1 MYTHTLVTVQILV
14 MFKSQP
20 SRQTC
25 IYTLVTVQMLKSCL
39 KISHLAK
46 RVYTHTTYSA
56 NVEVMF
62 KNQPSRQ
69 TCIHAH

>member
-1 MYTHTLVTVQILV
+1 MCIKCITCLKISHLAKLYTHTLLIV
-14 MFKSQP
+14 K
-20 SRQTC
+20 
-25 IYTLVTVQMLKSCL
+25 MLKSCI

-69 TCIHAH
+69 TCIHTHYLSAI